1 MGLFSKRHSKG
12 NPADPAD
19 GTAENGDAA
28 TPAGDTPSDRD
39 EAGEAEPDGPA
50 DIGGEADDADAE
62 EIEDSVPAEPLPPR
76 DDLADGPFDASDVDG
91 IGDRIDLGSL
101 WVPAGP
107 ELTIRMEIERAS
119 GRPVSV
125 GISRDGS
132 TLQVQVFAAPKTIG
146 IWEDVRTDLKTAIT
160 SKKGTVEEAM
170 GPFGVELHAKI
181 PARTSDG
188 RQGKRLMRFIGVDGP
203 RWFLRGTLTG
213 KAVRNAE
220 AAAPLERVFAD
231 IVVKREDRAQP
242 PGELLSLTA
251 PGLDLG
257 PKEEAEEH
265 PKTKLRL
272 PKRGPEITE
281 VR

>member
-1 MGLFSKRHSKG
+1 MGLFSKRHSKD
-12 NPADPAD
+12 NPAEPAED
-19 GTAENGDAA
+19 TAANGDVA
-28 TPAGDTPSDRD
+28 TPAGDTPSDGD
-39 EAGEAEPDGPA
+39 ETGEQA
-50 DIGGEADDADAE
+50 DIGDDAE
-62 EIEDSVPAEPLPPR
+62 ETDAGEIDEDAPAEPLPPR

-107 ELTIRMEIERAS
+107 ELTIRMEIERAT

-132 TLQVQVFAAPKTIG
+132 TLQVQVFAAPKTTG
-146 IWEDVRTDLKTAIT
+146 IWDDVRADLKTAIT

-203 RWFLRGTLTG
+203 RWFVRGTLTG
-213 KAVRNAE
+213 KGVRHAE

-242 PGELLSLTA
+242 PGELLTLTA

-257 PKEEAEEH
+257 PKEEAEER